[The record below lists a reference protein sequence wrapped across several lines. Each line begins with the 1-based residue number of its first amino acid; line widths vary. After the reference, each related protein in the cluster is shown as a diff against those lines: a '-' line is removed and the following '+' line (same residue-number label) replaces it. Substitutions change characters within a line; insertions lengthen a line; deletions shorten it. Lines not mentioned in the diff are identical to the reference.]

1 MGNFSRKPS
10 QNIPEDGQVVL
21 NLGNVRNLVDAWVS
35 QQEPGMHL
43 GTALRE
49 LIVLG
54 LSMTPPE
61 SAIHLARTRAYYET
75 RSYVLKRMFQG
86 FGEIQDE
93 IESTG
98 VLMNDEG
105 TDYV

>member
-1 MGNFSRKPS
+1 MGNFRKAS
-10 QNIPEDGQVVL
+10 HNIPDDGQVVL
-21 NLGNVRNLVDAWVS
+21 NLGSIRSEVDAWVA
-35 QQEPGMHL
+35 QQEPGIHL

-49 LIVLG
+49 LIALG
-54 LSMTPPE
+54 LSLTPPE
-61 SAIHLARTRAYYET
+61 SAIHLARARAYYET